1 MRTVAKVIG
10 TTFGSGFFPIAPGTV
25 GSAVAAVALWFLPM
39 IQPATLVFITA
50 IFFFIGVWA
59 STKCE
64 REWGHDPGK
73 VNWDE
78 VVGMTITLM
87 AVPKHWI
94 VYLAGFFLFRFFDVL
109 KPFPIHKLQ
118 SLPRGWG
125 VMADDVLAA
134 IYANVILQIV
144 FQLIWNPFR

>member
-10 TTFGSGFFPIAPGTV
+10 TTFGSGFFPVAPGTV
-25 GSAVAAVALWFLPM
+25 GSAVAAAALWMLPILQPEFLLL
-39 IQPATLVFITA
+39 IIAVF
-50 IFFFIGVWA
+50 FVVGVWV
-59 STKCE
+59 STECE
-64 REWGHDPGK
+64 REWGPDPGK

-78 VVGMTITLM
+78 VVGMMITLL

-94 VYLAGFFLFRFFDVL
+94 VFVAGFILFRLFDVL

-125 VMADDVLAA
+125 VMFDDVLAA

-144 FQLIWNPFR
+144 FHWIWNPFS

>member
-10 TTFGSGFFPIAPGTV
+10 TTLGSGFFPIAPGTV

-39 IQPATLVFITA
+39 IPPGSLVLITVL
-50 IFFFIGVWA
+50 FFFIGVWA
-59 STKCE
+59 STECE
-64 REWGHDPGK
+64 DEWGHDPGK

-78 VVGMTITLM
+78 VVGMMITLL

-94 VYLAGFFLFRFFDVL
+94 VYVAGFFLFRFFDVL

-125 VMADDVLAA
+125 VMVDDVLAA

-144 FQLIWNPFR
+144 FQWIWNPFQ